1 MATPKSLRLEFV
13 TPERAIAH
21 EDVDEVE
28 LPGENGFFGVM
39 PGHAP
44 LLAAL
49 KTGPV
54 WYRKGAE
61 KHFAFI
67 SSGFA
72 EVTADRVSVLANSA
86 ERAEDIDIARAE
98 ASKRRAE
105 ERLSKATQTD
115 FDAER
120 ARIAMLRALTRLQV
134 ARQART
140 RG

>member
-1 MATPKSLRLEFV
+1 MAIPKTLRLEFV

-21 EDVDEVE
+21 EDIDEVE
-28 LPGENGFFGVM
+28 LPGENGFFGVL
-39 PGHAP
+39 PGHAA

-54 WYRKGAE
+54 WFRKGSE
-61 KHFAFI
+61 KTYAFI
-67 SSGFA
+67 SSGFV
-72 EVTADRVSVLANSA
+72 EVTADRVSVLAQVA

-98 ASKRRAE
+98 AAKRRAE
-105 ERLSKATQTD
+105 ERLSKPTQTD